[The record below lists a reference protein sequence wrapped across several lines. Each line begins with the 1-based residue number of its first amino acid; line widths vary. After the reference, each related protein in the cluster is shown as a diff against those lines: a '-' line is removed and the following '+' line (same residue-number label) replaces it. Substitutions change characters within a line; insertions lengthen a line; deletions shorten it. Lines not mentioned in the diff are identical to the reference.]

1 MRFLNRTLLIST
13 SLSII
18 TGCSIFSG
26 DEETVSVDDL
36 DYTQAEMTTALSV
49 PANVGQDNSQDLFV
63 VPDLLPESTG
73 VVYGP
78 DVNVLA
84 PMQILSLG
92 NDVRANRDT
101 RSASA
106 FINADELKVWDI
118 INRFMQSDNIA
129 MSSRDIVTEGV
140 TVSTDWVVTYR
151 EMFWGDD
158 EPDTRHRYKIKVLE
172 AERPNET
179 RLDVEVMV
187 AEKFTD
193 DEGWEPNLEDNRAG
207 AEFLNQILG
216 FMYVENI
223 RQSRERVSQS
233 GLGGIT
239 VSLGSDP
246 DGNPALVTSA
256 DFEQTWSR
264 VPIAMQMVKMRVDD
278 RDRSQGLYFVSRNN
292 DEESFFDSLAF
303 WSDDDDESIDLERGA
318 YRVQVISEGART
330 YIVFTDTDDVP
341 LKADILA
348 QNFALLSKAFKARVT
363 NRNNS

>member
-1 MRFLNRTLLIST
+1 MSGRTAIPRT
-13 SLSII
+13 
-18 TGCSIFSG
+18 
-26 DEETVSVDDL
+26 
-36 DYTQAEMTTALSV
+36 
-49 PANVGQDNSQDLFV
+49 
-63 VPDLLPESTG
+63 
-73 VVYGP
+73 
-78 DVNVLA
+78 
-84 PMQILSLG
+84 
-92 NDVRANRDT
+92 
-101 RSASA
+101 ASA
-106 FINADELKVWDI
+106 YINADELKVWDV

-140 TVSTDWVVTYR
+140 TLSTDWVVKYR

-264 VPIAMQMVKMRVDD
+264 VPIAMRIVKMRVDD
-278 RDRSQGLYFVSRNN
+278 RDRSQGLYFVSRND
-292 DEESFFDSLAF
+292 DEESFFDTLAF
-303 WSDDDDESIDLERGA
+303 WSDDDD
-318 YRVQVISEGART
+318 RVH
-330 YIVFTDTDDVP
+330 
-341 LKADILA
+341 
-348 QNFALLSKAFKARVT
+348 
-363 NRNNS
+363 